1 MLKKIFILIIL
12 GLIISTTLIKNHTKK
27 LDEEI
32 FETKENINYL
42 NSMKELI
49 QLEHDYLSSPEK
61 LIKLNSLYFDD
72 QLKFTSIENIKII
85 NRLSTDTIFLKNK
98 KLFTY
103 SPGHPSGF
111 LESFINVYNE
121 IYSKYYNQKHLPIF
135 LDLKKNLDIIK
146 ILHKIHTSSKKRKWQ
161 KI

>member
-1 MLKKIFILIIL
+1 MLKKIFIITIL
-12 GLIISTTLIKNHTKK
+12 SLIISTTLIKNHTKK

-85 NRLSTDTIFLKNK
+85 NSINQLNLNN
-98 KLFTY
+98 
-103 SPGHPSGF
+103 
-111 LESFINVYNE
+111 FIQNE
-121 IYSKYYNQKHLPIF
+121 Q
-135 LDLKKNLDIIK
+135 
-146 ILHKIHTSSKKRKWQ
+146 
-161 KI
+161 